1 MFQMYLTPPLP
12 QVSTALFSRKE
23 EEARDLPPGAGGN
36 IAGGRNTEIGK
47 DPKDGYA
54 SAVRL
59 TELCVCQE
67 LIHKQMLIL

>member
-1 MFQMYLTPPLP
+1 MLQMYVTPPLP

-47 DPKDGYA
+47 D
-54 SAVRL
+54 S
-59 TELCVCQE
+59 
-67 LIHKQMLIL
+67 